1 MGDTWIATRSRRT
14 PARRAGRL
22 TMPTRPPTLHE
33 RRRGR
38 PALRERTTAASRFRS
53 SARWQRFRSW
63 YLNANPLCCDPFGEH
78 KREHRVAA
86 ARCVHHIAGLS
97 TAPHLGLDEDN
108 AAALCVK
115 CHGQLEALERRGV
128 QTQQLFHKGDGGR
141 GGVDRH
147 PKVLSHPRPPRSGFG
162 DVPTD
167 LPAASSIVQS
177 SPPPSNDLHN
187 HKGTFHG

>member
-1 MGDTWIATRSRRT
+1 
-14 PARRAGRL
+14 
-22 TMPTRPPTLHE
+22 MPYSPPTLNQ

-63 YLNANPLCCDPFGEH
+63 YLNANPLCEDIFGDH
-78 KREHRVAA
+78 KRDGVIVSATD
-86 ARCVHHIAGLS
+86 VHHVVSLA

-108 AAALCVK
+108 AAGLCVR
-115 CHGQLEALERRGV
+115 CHAQIESRERRGV
-128 QTQQLFHKGDGGR
+128 STQMLFTRGDGGR